1 MKPAAAGCATIIV
14 ITGAIIFLLMA
25 VSYRIVDRFT
35 DWRESANGVT
45 VMQERTEQ
53 VRIQE
58 EQATLRYNKYA
69 DVSLEMVKEQEKGLT
84 ERNADNNDTT
94 HWTSWTSIGHRILTI
109 LLIVAGA
116 LWVMIIIGYLGRSR
130 RDTI

>member
-1 MKPAAAGCATIIV
+1 MKQAAAGCATIIIAV
-14 ITGAIIFLLMA
+14 GAIAFLLM
-25 VSYRIVDRFT
+25 VISYRIVDRFT
-35 DWRESANGVT
+35 DWRVSANEAT
-45 VMQERTEQ
+45 VMQEQTDQ
-53 VRIQE
+53 VQIHE

-69 DVSLEMVKEQEKGLT
+69 DVSLEIVKEQEKGLT

-94 HWTSWTSIGHRILTI
+94 YWTSWTSIGHRILTI